1 MSVLFA
7 GGGLR
12 MGQVIGSTDARA
24 EHPTSRA
31 AGPQDVLATVYHV
44 LCINYRQEFH
54 DAAQRPIPILN
65 EGRPIA
71 ELV

>member
-1 MSVLFA
+1 
-7 GGGLR
+7 

-24 EHPTSRA
+24 EHPTSRT
-31 AGPQDVLATVYHV
+31 AGPQDVLATMYHV
-44 LCINYRQEFH
+44 LGIDYHHEFH

-71 ELV
+71 ELI